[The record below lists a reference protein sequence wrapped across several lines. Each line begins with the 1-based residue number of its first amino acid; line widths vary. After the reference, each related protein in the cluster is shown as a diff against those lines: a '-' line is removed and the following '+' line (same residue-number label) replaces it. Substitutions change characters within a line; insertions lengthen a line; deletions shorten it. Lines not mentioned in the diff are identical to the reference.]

1 MINAP
6 RSAKG
11 IFYMGAKPK
20 NGHGSPSVVS
30 VKRDTYRRMVEVRD
44 AKREPTAA
52 MWALFADTPGA
63 KKP

>member
-1 MINAP
+1 
-6 RSAKG
+6 
-11 IFYMGAKPK
+11 MGAKPK